1 MNYLL
6 SGGYN
11 PQKLDLLI
19 ESTGLRSEDII
30 AAVSDH
36 LIRGASIDVAAA
48 MNLVDPA
55 NLNRAIKKLNVAAER
70 FYRWN
75 QLCLNSDSS
84 KQVALVTEVKP
95 KKAKFN
101 ALELVPSNINLAAWS
116 EWVEFRSS
124 KRKPVSKLA
133 AKKQFDLLVKYPF
146 EVQAEIINS
155 SIQNDYQGLF
165 EPKGY
170 NNAIQSRHAKS
181 SHAERSAD
189 DTRSLLAYAD
199 ALEAS
204 YSAMGA
210 NEPALPQQ
218 MDSGRG
224 ISCGEW
230 QSVTELQL
238 VAEEDGTAIERGFCN
253 RNVSL

>member
-11 PQKLDLLI
+11 PQKLQLLI

-55 NLNRAIKKLNVAAER
+55 NLNRAIKKLNIAAER
-70 FYRWN
+70 FERWN
-75 QLCLNSDSS
+75 QLCSNGDNS

-95 KKAKFN
+95 KKATFN
-101 ALELVPSNINLAAWS
+101 ALELVPSNINFAAWS
-116 EWVEFRSS
+116 EWVEFRAS
-124 KRKPVSKLA
+124 KRKPISKLA
-133 AKKQFDLLVKYPF
+133 AKKQFELLAKYPL
-146 EVQAEIINS
+146 ETQAEIINS

-165 EPKGY
+165 EPKG
-170 NNAIQSRHAKS
+170 NQNANQNRHAKS
-181 SHAERSAD
+181 SHAQRSAD

-199 ALEAS
+199 ALEAGNG
-204 YSAMGA
+204 AVGA
-210 NEPALPQQ
+210 NESAIPQQ
-218 MDSGRG
+218 VDSSRG
-224 ISCGEW
+224 ASGGEW
-230 QSVTELQL
+230 QPLQEFQF
-238 VAEEDGTAIERGFCN
+238 VAKEDGTVIERGFCN
-253 RNVSL
+253 GNETL